1 MKTKF
6 HFGHSSS
13 IILILVLIFQ
23 FKALYISTA
32 KQLNKFTSTRCR
44 PVSICLFH
52 SLIHVNN
59 ETIKQINFIEGVV
72 LSHKNLI
79 HQVTTLL
86 EAWKWTDKDTV
97 LHTLP
102 LHHVHG
108 IVNALLSPQYVGAKC
123 VMLPKF
129 DANTAWAL
137 LLGIN
142 TDPEMR
148 RISVYT
154 AVPTIYA
161 KLIEEYD
168 KVFSKD
174 EKMVEYIL
182 STLKTKVRLMMS
194 GSAPLPVGVHKRW
207 LEISGHKLLE
217 RFGMTET
224 GMILSNVYESEREP
238 GYVGLPLNGIGV
250 RLGETTPDKRD
261 YLTLMESVN
270 INGEIKTVIKE
281 STTED
286 PVGEVLVKGD
296 GVFKEYYNKAEETLR
311 SFTSDGWFK
320 TGDVAQYSRNK
331 KLFKLLGRISGD
343 IIKSSGHKVSTL
355 EVESC
360 LLEHPDVADCSVVG
374 VADELYGQRI
384 VAVVVLKQ
392 NVKELSLD
400 DLKAFAKSRMPP
412 YSVPKDMKIV
422 VEIPKNVLGKVNKR
436 ELVKV
441 LDVEWWKETSPVV
454 RDITNDKS
462 DDICNVNAYWVSL
475 MDFVV

>member
-1 MKTKF
+1 
-6 HFGHSSS
+6 
-13 IILILVLIFQ
+13 
-23 FKALYISTA
+23 
-32 KQLNKFTSTRCR
+32 
-44 PVSICLFH
+44 
-52 SLIHVNN
+52 
-59 ETIKQINFIEGVV
+59 
-72 LSHKNLI
+72 
-79 HQVTTLL
+79 
-86 EAWKWTDKDTV
+86 
-97 LHTLP
+97 
-102 LHHVHG
+102 
-108 IVNALLSPQYVGAKC
+108 
-123 VMLPKF
+123 MLPKF

-182 STLKTKVRLMMS
+182 STLKNKVRLMMS
-194 GSAPLPVGVHKRW
+194 GSAPLPATVYKRW

-217 RFGMTET
+217 RFGMSET
-224 GMILSNVYESEREP
+224 GMILSNVYESERER
-238 GYVGLPLNGIGV
+238 GYVGLPLNGISV
-250 RLGETTPDKRD
+250 RLGNPTLDKSD
-261 YLTLMESVN
+261 YVTLMESTN

-281 STTED
+281 STQED

-296 GVFKEYYNKAEETLR
+296 GIFKEYYNKPEETLQ

-320 TGDVAQYSRNK
+320 TGDIAQYSRDM

-343 IIKSSGHKVSTL
+343 VIKSCGHKVSTL

-360 LLEHPDVADCSVVG
+360 LLDHSDIVDCSVIG
-374 VADELYGQRI
+374 IADEVYGQKV
-384 VAVVVLKQ
+384 VAVIVLKQ

-400 DLKAFAKSRMPP
+400 DLKAFAKTKMPP
-412 YSVPKDMKIV
+412 YSVPRDIKIV
-422 VEIPKNVLGKVNKR
+422 TEIPKNFMGKVNKR

-441 LDVEWWKETSPVV
+441 LDIE
-454 RDITNDKS
+454 
-462 DDICNVNAYWVSL
+462 
-475 MDFVV
+475 